1 MTIEI
6 ANELKENDLSCKNIT
21 LTNKQLF
28 ELSFCSDALKKAGL
42 NISPSNLIRLCLDE
56 SLERIKE
63 KMFSIAGLA

>member
-1 MTIEI
+1 MYVEI
-6 ANELKENDLSCKNIT
+6 VDDLKENDLSCKNIT
-21 LTNKQLF
+21 LTNKQLL
-28 ELSFCSDALKKAGL
+28 ELSSYSKALKKAGL